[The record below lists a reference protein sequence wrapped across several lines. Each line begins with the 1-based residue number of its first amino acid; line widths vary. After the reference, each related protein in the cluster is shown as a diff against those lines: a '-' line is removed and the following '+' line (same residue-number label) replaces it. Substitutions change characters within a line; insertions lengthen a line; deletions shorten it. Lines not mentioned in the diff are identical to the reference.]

1 MKNLPKNWAI
11 RGSKKFANWITEQDT
26 INEATIC
33 IVGDGYDKLY
43 YNRTTDLN
51 PKAWEYV
58 RLSHHTSANY
68 ESISLEDFIAAT
80 TKQKPK
86 FKVGDVVYV
95 TKALARGEQWTRF
108 DGTGN
113 SWVKYMDAAVGQKMT
128 IQSVYED
135 YNGGYQLKGGGGYWY
150 PESVLQLASEY
161 EANPNQNIH
170 LTGLKK
176 IYGVACSTW
185 KNRITD
191 EILSKK
197 DPFSDQVSI
206 PGSLVAEMFKASS
219 DSQRGILIE
228 AGLREP
234 VKKSPYLEL
243 DTSINPDLR
252 VADIRVGSNSYR
264 LLIGNGVVEEEFA
277 MKCIVPT
284 GGCEEFEPEIIKD
297 AKGKWEI
304 VFKLTQK

>member
-11 RGSKKFANWITEQDT
+11 KGGTELENWVEEQDK
-26 INEATIC
+26 NFEEQPC
-33 IVGDGYDKLY
+33 IFGDDYDKIY
-43 YNRTTDLN
+43 YNHTQDLN
-51 PKAWEYV
+51 PNCWEST
-58 RLSHHTSANY
+58 LLLNADNY
-68 ESISLEDFIAAT
+68 TIISLEDFIAAT

-95 TKALARGEQWTRF
+95 TKALEQWTRF
-108 DGTGN
+108 DGTKN
-113 SWVKYMDAAVGQKMT
+113 SWVSNMDTMIGQKST
-128 IQSVYED
+128 IQYLHKDNNGD
-135 YNGGYQLKGGGGYWY
+135 YHLCDGYFY

-161 EANPNQNIH
+161 EAKTHQNIR

-185 KNRITD
+185 KNRITN

-228 AGLREP
+228 AGLQEP
-234 VKKSPYLEL
+234 GKKSPYLEL
-243 DTSINPDLR
+243 NASINPDLR
-252 VADIRVGSNSYR
+252 VADINIGSNSYR
-264 LLIGNGVVEEEFA
+264 LLIGNSIVEEEFA

-284 GGCEEFEPEIIKD
+284 GGCDQFEPEIIRNARGNWK
-297 AKGKWEI
+297 I